1 MTQEEL
7 DLLHGYLNGSL
18 DEAGFDRLQALLRA
32 SADARRTLRTL
43 STVETKL
50 QQLAAL
56 SPAAVQ
62 LLAAPSRRE
71 RVSTRWLGRRS
82 GVVGLMAGLIGASVA
97 WATVLPWLGEARET
111 VRTVFTESFESG
123 VTKTAPGLPREP
135 GQWAGDEA
143 EVAMAGQGIEPRHG
157 ARMLRFRRAT
167 YPGENSP
174 RSQWSDVYRLV
185 EVQPLPGEGRTVA
198 RVTASFAA
206 VAAAEGARFS
216 CSVQAFA
223 LGEELSSLP
232 SPLVLSWLSQNHI
245 ASASRKLTLS
255 APRVWQSV
263 SAEVPLTPQTR
274 FVMLHLAVIQ
284 EQPAV
289 QAGAVEFPGHYMDDV
304 TVELINRP

>member
-1 MTQEEL
+1 
-7 DLLHGYLNGSL
+7 
-18 DEAGFDRLQALLRA
+18 
-32 SADARRTLRTL
+32 
-43 STVETKL
+43 
-50 QQLAAL
+50 
-56 SPAAVQ
+56 
-62 LLAAPSRRE
+62 
-71 RVSTRWLGRRS
+71 
-82 GVVGLMAGLIGASVA
+82 
-97 WATVLPWLGEARET
+97 
-111 VRTVFTESFESG
+111 
-123 VTKTAPGLPREP
+123 
-135 GQWAGDEA
+135 
-143 EVAMAGQGIEPRHG
+143 MAGQWIEPRHG

-185 EVQPLPGEGRTVA
+185 EVQPLAGEGRTVA

-223 LGEELSSLP
+223 LGEDLSSLP